1 MTLHATSPLVQKT
14 VLLLALF
21 AGCLGVRAQTS
32 DPAQSQSA
40 ATRLSTAKIDK
51 DQLAF
56 NMDSVGKLLESSSA
70 AKQIES
76 SRAPE
81 ALARRDKARE
91 SYKAARAALQAGD
104 LEKANALL
112 TETRA
117 TFFEAV
123 RLAAPEEV
131 TSKKLENDYKARL
144 DSVNA
149 LLGAY
154 KRVASEK
161 GSAAKGVNETV
172 AQIEKSVAEG
182 ARLAQGGKYKEGRAE
197 LDRAYLVAKAGI
209 STLRS
214 GDTLVRS
221 LNFANKE
228 EEYHYEIDRNDT
240 HQMLI
245 KVLVEEKRAANPAL
259 DQQVSAFVGKAKELR
274 TAAEGAAG
282 RKDHAQAVKL
292 LEESTAE
299 LVRAIRNAGIY
310 IPG

>member
-1 MTLHATSPLVQKT
+1 MKLRNMPNRLLRAG
-14 VLLLALF
+14 LLAVLSALALAAF
-21 AGCLGVRAQTS
+21 AQAN
-32 DPAQSQSA
+32 DPATQQSA
-40 ATRLSTAKIDK
+40 AARLSATKIDK

-56 NMDSVGKLLESSSA
+56 NMDSVGKLLETSSA
-70 AKQIES
+70 AKQIEA

-81 ALARRDKARE
+81 ALSRRDKARE
-91 SYKAARAALQAGD
+91 TYKAARAALQAGD

-112 TETRA
+112 TETRS

-131 TSKKLENDYKARL
+131 TAKKLENDYKARL

-161 GSAAKGVNETV
+161 GSAAKGVTETV

-182 ARLAQGGKYKEGRAE
+182 ARLAQAGKYKEGRTE

-259 DQQVSAFVGKAKELR
+259 DQQVATFVAKAKELR
-274 TAAEGAAG
+274 ATAETAAS